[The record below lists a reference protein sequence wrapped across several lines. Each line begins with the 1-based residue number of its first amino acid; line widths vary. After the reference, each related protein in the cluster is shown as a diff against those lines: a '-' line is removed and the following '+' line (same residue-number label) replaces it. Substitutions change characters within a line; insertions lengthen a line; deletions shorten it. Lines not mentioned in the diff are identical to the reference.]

1 MAQVKEQNPAQA
13 QNNPNRNSESGGE
26 KRTRTRRPYYNRRP
40 RRPAPRAGPPPP
52 QGAGRARAA
61 RPAGPPGGTL
71 QGLAGIGRARRS
83 GEGCPACNGGSA
95 RVKRR
100 PRPP

>member
-40 RRPAPRAGPPPP
+40 RRAQQPLCPSTSTRWAVWVKW
-52 QGAGRARAA
+52 AR
-61 RPAGPPGGTL
+61 T
-71 QGLAGIGRARRS
+71 
-83 GEGCPACNGGSA
+83 
-95 RVKRR
+95 
-100 PRPP
+100 

>member
-40 RRPAPRAGPPPP
+40 RRAQQPNRIFADADFLFHNITDSNCS
-52 QGAGRARAA
+52 
-61 RPAGPPGGTL
+61 TL
-71 QGLAGIGRARRS
+71 PHIFLLLKTTKIIIGVTD
-83 GEGCPACNGGSA
+83 EM
-95 RVKRR
+95 
-100 PRPP
+100 